1 MKLLIGLLL
10 LSNVAMAQI
19 NNIGDI
25 TLNKPQITVPFAF
38 FAGMCD
44 GVSQTLYAHY
54 SAFEKRFPEAN
65 DQYWNPYQSW
75 TNKYANNDPNMGEKF
90 PGSTTVFVFTT
101 DAYHLFRTINKVNL
115 VTLGALEFSERRPL
129 LNYAIDFLLYSAV
142 YSAGFTLTYQV
153 FFKP

>member
-1 MKLLIGLLL
+1 MKFLIGLLL
-10 LSNVAMAQI
+10 FSNVAVAQI

-65 DQYWNPYQSW
+65 DQYWNTYQSW

>member
-1 MKLLIGLLL
+1 MF
-10 LSNVAMAQI
+10 SNVAVAQI

>member
-1 MKLLIGLLL
+1 MKFLIGLLL
-10 LSNVAMAQI
+10 FSNVAFAQI

>member
-1 MKLLIGLLL
+1 MKLLIGLLFI
-10 LSNVAMAQI
+10 SNVAMAQI

-54 SAFEKRFPEAN
+54 GAFEKRFPEAN